1 MADGLSFSCSDT
13 IGLIPGSLRN
23 IIKEIF
29 KQFHRPHDANRIERG
44 VVSTEL
50 EHLARQGVLL
60 LNSILT
66 VGSKKSHKSIGWVE
80 ITDEII
86 SWLAREC
93 DGIVFLLFGTRA
105 HEKTKFIRNPTHCII
120 KTSHPSAISY
130 KKDGGDKYKSFCDSG
145 CFWAC
150 NKFFEDRGLD
160 AIDWIP
166 ELAGFWMLSTFI
178 QFPLQAFLLFDSRLQ
193 IYYIQVAA
201 QGVMFLLLS
210 IELICGYC
218 ALKYTANQQA
228 NYYRIVKLR
237 NEIDGSDSAIK
248 KSK

>member
-1 MADGLSFSCSDT
+1 MDWKEKVTGLSE
-13 IGLIPGSLRN
+13 N
-23 IIKEIF
+23 
-29 KQFHRPHDANRIERG
+29 
-44 VVSTEL
+44 
-50 EHLARQGVLL
+50 
-60 LNSILT
+60 
-66 VGSKKSHKSIGWVE
+66 
-80 ITDEII
+80 
-86 SWLAREC
+86 
-93 DGIVFLLFGTRA
+93 VFAG
-105 HEKTKFIRNPTHCII
+105 
-120 KTSHPSAISY
+120 ISY
-130 KKDGGDKYKSFCDSG
+130 NVDIDIYGREVNSNLPLQIAAYLNVVFAPIWAVIMMILLYNNYEEFSEIYKFLVVTVILIAFTLEPLRLYMCYEGNLKDK
-145 CFWAC
+145 
-150 NKFFEDRGLD
+150 
-160 AIDWIP
+160 IP